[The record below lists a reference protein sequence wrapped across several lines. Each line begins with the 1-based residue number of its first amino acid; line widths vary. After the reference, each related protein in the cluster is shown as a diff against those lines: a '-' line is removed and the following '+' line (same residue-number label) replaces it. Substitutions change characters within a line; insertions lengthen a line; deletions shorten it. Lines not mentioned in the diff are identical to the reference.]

1 MYTFI
6 MSTSDQNDAKH
17 GIKVLDRVQT
27 KEPSMYKV
35 ILLNDDYTPMD
46 FVTTVL
52 QKFFNKGRE
61 DAEKVMMQ
69 VHQEGRGIAGVYNH
83 ETAETK
89 VHLVNT
95 FSDQQKHPLQCI
107 MEKD

>member
-1 MYTFI
+1 

-27 KEPSMYKV
+27 KEPPLFKV
-35 ILLNDDYTPMD
+35 VLLNDDYTPMD
-46 FVTTVL
+46 FVTQIL
-52 QKFFNKGRE
+52 QKFFNKSRE

-69 VHQEGRGIAGVYNH
+69 VHQDGRGIAGVYTH

-95 FSDQQKHPLQCI
+95 YSDQQKHPLQCI